1 MPRTKAD
8 WLRSGALYTERP
20 GLATIDEVI
29 EGDNVTVE
37 VTLAYGTEAYVGR
50 AHGESSASHR
60 PRLVGEATLRA
71 IELVTG
77 GRVSLDLAAIGT
89 TELGPAQIALAQ
101 VYEQG
106 WSDYLI
112 GSALIRQT
120 DPSSATAKAV
130 LDAVNRRVAR
140 AML

>member
-1 MPRTKAD
+1 MVVYA
-8 WLRSGALYTERP
+8 ERP
-20 GLATIDEVI
+20 GLATIDETI
-29 EGDNVTVE
+29 EGDFVTVE
-37 VTLAYGTEAYVGR
+37 VTLAYGNEAYVGR
-50 AHGESSASHR
+50 SHGESAAHHR

-71 IELVTG
+71 VELVTG
-77 GRVSLDLAAIGT
+77 GRVQLDLAAIGT
-89 TELGPAQIALAQ
+89 TELGPVQIALAQ

-130 LDAVNRRVAR
+130 LDAVNRRIAK
-140 AML
+140 AM